1 MPLSSQLMIRPAT
14 RADIPDIVD
23 LGERHW
29 SESRYG
35 QWMAPNREVMAGLA
49 RALVEGE
56 AGLVLVDD
64 RDGVVVGMI
73 GVAVTAHIYSG
84 EPVMSELFWY
94 APPESR
100 GSGVRLLKRAEDWAR
115 ANGVRHAAMIAPD
128 ERVAAFYERMGYA
141 ALEINYIKPL

>member
-1 MPLSSQLMIRPAT
+1 MIRQAT
-14 RADIPDIVD
+14 PADIPDIVD

-29 SESRYG
+29 GASRYG
-35 QWMAPNREVMAGLA
+35 QWMAADRSVMASLA
-49 RALVEGE
+49 RALI
-56 AGLVLVDD
+56 AQPLGLVLVDEQNSTI
-64 RDGVVVGMI
+64 VGMI
-73 GVAVTAHIYSG
+73 GVAVTPHLYSG
-84 EPVMSELFWY
+84 EAVMSELFWY

-115 ANGVRHAAMIAPD
+115 ANGVKHAAMIAPD

>member
-1 MPLSSQLMIRPAT
+1 MIRPAT
-14 RADIPDIVD
+14 RADIPDIID

-29 SESRYG
+29 RESRYG
-35 QWMAPNREVMAGLA
+35 RWMEPNRAVMAELA
-49 RALVEGE
+49 RALV
-56 AGLVLVDD
+56 ATPDGLVLVDE
-64 RDGVVVGMI
+64 REGAIVGMI

-94 APPESR
+94 APPERR
-100 GSGVRLLKRAEDWAR
+100 GSGVRLLKRAEAWAK
-115 ANGVRHAAMIAPD
+115 AKGVKHSAMIAPD

>member
-1 MPLSSQLMIRPAT
+1 VIRPAT

-23 LGERHW
+23 LGVRHW
-29 SESRYG
+29 GESRYG
-35 QWMAPNREVMAGLA
+35 QWMAPNREVMASLA
-49 RALVEGE
+49 RALIEGKD
-56 AGLVLVDD
+56 ALVLVDEQA
-64 RDGVVVGMI
+64 GAIVGMI

-100 GSGVRLLKRAEDWAR
+100 GSGVRLLRRAESWAR
-115 ANGVRHAAMIAPD
+115 GNGVKHAAMIAPD

-141 ALEINYIKPL
+141 PLEINYIKPL

>member
-1 MPLSSQLMIRPAT
+1 MIRFAT
-14 RADIPDIVD
+14 RADIPEIVD

-29 SESRYG
+29 RESRYG
-35 QWMAPNREVMAGLA
+35 RWMAPDRTVMASLS
-49 RALVEGE
+49 RALIDGE
-56 AGLVLVDD
+56 NGLVLIDEQA
-64 RDGVVVGMI
+64 GAIVGMI
-73 GVAVTAHIYSG
+73 GVAVTPHIYSG

-100 GSGVRLLKRAEDWAR
+100 GSGVRLLRRAEAWAR
-115 ANGVRHAAMIAPD
+115 GNGVKHAAMIAPD